1 LSLPRWLTL
10 FSSSLWDL
18 TCHENKLDTRYFLLF
33 VCLFVVLSWS
43 FWVKNKK
50 PSLVESFEAH
60 VVFSFYPKLFHSL
73 KAKLT
78 HKNKCCPKIN
88 NLNFGYVHGL
98 NKKKLWQVQ
107 KKQINLCHL
116 SMTIIFKPFFSFWRK
131 LKSLREEGE

>member
-1 LSLPRWLTL
+1 MTNFV
-10 FSSSLWDL
+10 FSSSLWNL

-33 VCLFVVLSWS
+33 VCLFVLLSWS

-78 HKNKCCPKIN
+78 HKNKCCLKIN
-88 NLNFGYVHGL
+88 HLSFGHVHGL
-98 NKKKLWQVQ
+98 NKKIYDKF
-107 KKQINLCHL
+107 KNQINQ
-116 SMTIIFKPFFSFWRK
+116 FVPFVNDNNLQAIFSFWRK
-131 LKSLREEGE
+131 LKSLREGGE